1 MLNTCQLSDYALI
14 NITLQTTDKYFLL
27 SLREPVNR
35 QNNIPLSHQDNDVYF
50 PKSSLSNTKY

>member
-1 MLNTCQLSDYALI
+1 MLNTCQPSDYALI

-35 QNNIPLSHQDNDVYF
+35 QNNTPLSYQDNDIYF
-50 PKSSLSNTKY
+50 PRYSSSNTKY